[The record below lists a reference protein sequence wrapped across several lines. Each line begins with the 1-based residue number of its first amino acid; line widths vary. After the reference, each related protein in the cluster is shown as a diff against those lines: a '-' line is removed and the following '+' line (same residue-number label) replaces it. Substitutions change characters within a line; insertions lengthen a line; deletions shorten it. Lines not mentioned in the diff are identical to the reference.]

1 MNKITRSGAIRVNTT
16 SSGQTL
22 DDIQQ
27 QVSYASGDIETLKKS
42 ITLIQNININYN
54 NRIVVLENENIKL
67 KHIIKLFTPE
77 EHKLEVI
84 NMNRLF
90 VS

>member
-1 MNKITRSGAIRVNTT
+1 MNRVTRSGILRVNTT

-67 KHIIKLFTPE
+67 KHIIKL
-77 EHKLEVI
+77 LLNI
-84 NMNRLF
+84 DY
-90 VS
+90 

>member
-1 MNKITRSGAIRVNTT
+1 MNRVTRSGILRVNTT

-27 QVSYASGDIETLKKS
+27 QVSYSSGDIETLKKS

-67 KHIIKLFTPE
+67 KHIIKL
-77 EHKLEVI
+77 LLNI
-84 NMNRLF
+84 DY
-90 VS
+90 

>member
-1 MNKITRSGAIRVNTT
+1 MNRVTRSGILRVNTT

-27 QVSYASGDIETLKKS
+27 QVSYASSDIETLKKS

-67 KHIIKLFTPE
+67 KHIIKLLLNIE
-77 EHKLEVI
+77 Y
-84 NMNRLF
+84 
-90 VS
+90 

>member
-27 QVSYASGDIETLKKS
+27 QVSYSSGDIETLKKS
-42 ITLIQNININYN
+42 ITLIQNININ
-54 NRIVVLENENIKL
+54 
-67 KHIIKLFTPE
+67 
-77 EHKLEVI
+77 
-84 NMNRLF
+84 
-90 VS
+90 

>member
-1 MNKITRSGAIRVNTT
+1 MNRVTRSGILRVNTT

-27 QVSYASGDIETLKKS
+27 QVSYASSDIETLKKN

-67 KHIIKLFTPE
+67 RNIIKL
-77 EHKLEVI
+77 LLNI
-84 NMNRLF
+84 DY
-90 VS
+90 

>member
-1 MNKITRSGAIRVNTT
+1 MLFELIRL
-16 SSGQTL
+16 QPL

-27 QVSYASGDIETLKKS
+27 QVSYSSGDIETLKKS

-67 KHIIKLFTPE
+67 KHIIKL
-77 EHKLEVI
+77 LLNI
-84 NMNRLF
+84 DY
-90 VS
+90 

>member
-27 QVSYASGDIETLKKS
+27 QVSYASGDIETLKKN

-67 KHIIKLFTPE
+67 KHIIKL
-77 EHKLEVI
+77 LLNI
-84 NMNRLF
+84 DY
-90 VS
+90 

>member
-27 QVSYASGDIETLKKS
+27 QLTYASGDIETLKKN

-67 KHIIKLFTPE
+67 KQLVKL
-77 EHKLEVI
+77 LLNI
-84 NMNRLF
+84 DY
-90 VS
+90 

>member
-67 KHIIKLFTPE
+67 KHIIKL
-77 EHKLEVI
+77 LLNI
-84 NMNRLF
+84 DY
-90 VS
+90 

>member
-1 MNKITRSGAIRVNTT
+1 MNRVTRSGVLRVNTT

-67 KHIIKLFTPE
+67 KHIIKLLLNIE
-77 EHKLEVI
+77 Y
-84 NMNRLF
+84 
-90 VS
+90 

>member
-1 MNKITRSGAIRVNTT
+1 MNRVTRSGVLRVNTT

-67 KHIIKLFTPE
+67 KHIIKL
-77 EHKLEVI
+77 LLNI
-84 NMNRLF
+84 DY
-90 VS
+90 

>member
-27 QVSYASGDIETLKKS
+27 QVSYASGDIETLKKN

-67 KHIIKLFTPE
+67 RNIIKL
-77 EHKLEVI
+77 LLNI
-84 NMNRLF
+84 DY
-90 VS
+90 